1 MGIRITT
8 QMTSNLMLTN
18 MNKNLSNIY
27 NTYEQI
33 TSGKKFTSI
42 GENPIDGTKI
52 MKYNKQLDQLDDW
65 SKNIETAKDEL
76 NQSYDTLGLI
86 QENMQRINELAIQ
99 AANSY
104 NSQDSMQAIRDEVEQ
119 RTRAIAQLANTKY
132 QDKYIFSGSNT
143 DTIPYSL
150 DDDLNVTYSGTSQ
163 DGNWERNIEISEG
176 VTMPLNINGQEIF
189 GDENGGIFAT
199 LKQLNDALA
208 DPDMDIQAISD
219 CITPVQNGI
228 KDITSAQAVISSR
241 VQRLDAT
248 SSINDNVSLGLTEM
262 KSNLQDTDLAE
273 AATQLMMYQTALQ
286 ASLQAG
292 ATIMQQATLLNYI

>member
-33 TSGKKFTSI
+33 TSGKKLTSV
-42 GENPIDGTKI
+42 GQNPSDGTKV
-52 MKYNKQLDQLDDW
+52 MKYNKQLGQLDDW

-99 AANSY
+99 AANSF
-104 NSQDSMQAIRDEVEQ
+104 NSEDSLQAIRDEVEQ
-119 RTRAIAQLANTKY
+119 RTRTIAQLANTKY

-150 DDDLNVTYSGTSQ
+150 DEDLNVTYSGTSQ

-208 DPDMDIQAISD
+208 NPDMDIQAISD

-228 KDITSAQAVISSR
+228 KNITSAQAVITSR

-248 SSINDNVSLGLTEM
+248 SSINDNVTLGITEM
-262 KSNLQDTDLAE
+262 KSNLEDTDLAE

>member
-33 TSGKKFTSI
+33 TSGKKLTSV
-42 GENPIDGTKI
+42 GQNPSDGTKV
-52 MKYNKQLDQLDDW
+52 MKYNKQLGQLDDW

-99 AANSY
+99 AANSF
-104 NSQDSMQAIRDEVEQ
+104 NSEDSLQAIRDEVEQ
-119 RTRAIAQLANTKY
+119 RTRTIAQLANTKY

-150 DDDLNVTYSGTSQ
+150 DEDLNITYSGTSQ

-208 DPDMDIQAISD
+208 NPDMDIKAISD

-228 KDITSAQAVISSR
+228 KDITSAQAVIASR

-248 SSINDNVSLGLTEM
+248 SSINDNVTLGITEM
-262 KSNLQDTDLAE
+262 KSNLEDTDMAE

>member
-1 MGIRITT
+1 MAIRITS

-27 NTYEQI
+27 STYEQI
-33 TSGKKFTSI
+33 TSGKKITSV
-42 GENPIDGTKI
+42 GQNPIDGTKI

-65 SKNIETAKDEL
+65 SKNIQSARDEL

-104 NSQDSMQAIRDEVEQ
+104 NSQESMQAIRDEVEQ
-119 RTRAIAQLANTKY
+119 RTLTIQQLANTKY

-143 DTIPYSL
+143 DTMPYSL
-150 DDDLNVTYSGTSQ
+150 DEDLNVTYSGTSQ

-176 VTMPLNINGQEIF
+176 VTMPLNVNGQAIF
-189 GDENGGIFAT
+189 GDKNGGIFAT
-199 LKQLNDALA
+199 LKELNDALA
-208 DPDMDIQAISD
+208 NPDMDIKAISD
-219 CITPVQNGI
+219 CITPIQNGI
-228 KDITSAQAVISSR
+228 KDITSAQAVMTSR

-248 SSINDNVSLGLTEM
+248 STINDEVSIGLTEM
-262 KSNLQDTDLAE
+262 KSNLEDTDLAE

-292 ATIMQQATLLNYI
+292 ASIMQQTTLLNYI

>member
-1 MGIRITT
+1 MGIRITA

-33 TSGKKFTSI
+33 TSGKKLTSVAQ
-42 GENPIDGTKI
+42 NPSDGTKV

-150 DDDLNVTYSGTSQ
+150 DDALNVTYSGTSQ

-219 CITPVQNGI
+219 CITPIQNGI
-228 KDITSAQAVISSR
+228 KDITSTQAVMTSR

-248 SSINDNVSLGLTEM
+248 SSINENVSLGLTEM
-262 KSNLQDTDLAE
+262 KSNIEDTDLAE

>member
-27 NTYEQI
+27 STYEQI
-33 TSGKKFTSI
+33 TSGKKLTSV
-42 GENPIDGTKI
+42 GQDPSDGTKV
-52 MKYNKQLDQLDDW
+52 MKYNKQLGQLDDW

-86 QENMQRINELAIQ
+86 QENMQRINELTIQ

-104 NSQDSMQAIRDEVEQ
+104 NSQDSMQAIKNEVEQ
-119 RTRAIAQLANTKY
+119 RTRTIVQLANTKY

-150 DDDLNVTYSGTSQ
+150 DDDLNITYSGTSQ

-176 VTMPLNINGQEIF
+176 VTMPLNINGQEVF
-189 GDENGGIFAT
+189 GDENSGIFAT
-199 LKQLNDALA
+199 LKELNDALA
-208 DPDMDIQAISD
+208 NPDMDIQAISD
-219 CITPVQNGI
+219 CLTPIQNGI
-228 KDITSAQAVISSR
+228 KEITGAQAVITSR

-248 SSINDNVSLGLTEM
+248 SSINDNVTLGITEM
-262 KSNLQDTDLAE
+262 KSNLEDTDMAE

-292 ATIMQQATLLNYI
+292 ATIMQQASLLNYI

>member
-1 MGIRITT
+1 MGIRITA

-42 GENPIDGTKI
+42 GENPSDGTKI

-219 CITPVQNGI
+219 CITPIQNGI
-228 KDITSAQAVISSR
+228 KDITSAQAVMTSR

>member
-1 MGIRITT
+1 MTIRITS

-27 NTYEQI
+27 STYEQI
-33 TSGKKFTSI
+33 TSGKKITSV
-42 GENPIDGTKI
+42 GQNPIDGTKI

-65 SKNIETAKDEL
+65 SKNIQSARDEL
-76 NQSYDTLGLI
+76 SQSYDTLGLI
-86 QENMQRINELAIQ
+86 QENLQRINELAIS

-104 NSQDSMQAIRDEVEQ
+104 NSEESMKAIRDEVEQ
-119 RTRAIAQLANTKY
+119 RTRTIQQLANTKY

-143 DTIPYSL
+143 DTMPYSL
-150 DDDLNVTYSGTSQ
+150 DEDLNVTYSGTPQ
-163 DGNWERNIEISEG
+163 EGNWERNVEISEG
-176 VTMPLNINGQEIF
+176 VTMPLNVNGQAIF

-219 CITPVQNGI
+219 CITPIQNGI
-228 KDITSAQAVISSR
+228 KDITSAQAVMTSR

-248 SSINDNVSLGLTEM
+248 SSINENVSLGLTEM
-262 KSNLQDTDLAE
+262 KSSIEDTDLAE

>member
-1 MGIRITT
+1 MGIRITA

-42 GENPIDGTKI
+42 GENPSDGTKI

-219 CITPVQNGI
+219 CITPIQNGI
-228 KDITSAQAVISSR
+228 KDITSAQAVMTSR

-248 SSINDNVSLGLTEM
+248 SSINENVSLGLTEM
-262 KSNLQDTDLAE
+262 KSNIEDTDLAE

>member
-1 MGIRITT
+1 MGIRITA

-42 GENPIDGTKI
+42 GENPSDGTKI

-104 NSQDSMQAIRDEVEQ
+104 NSQDSMQAIRDE
-119 RTRAIAQLANTKY
+119 
-132 QDKYIFSGSNT
+132 
-143 DTIPYSL
+143 
-150 DDDLNVTYSGTSQ
+150 
-163 DGNWERNIEISEG
+163 
-176 VTMPLNINGQEIF
+176 
-189 GDENGGIFAT
+189 
-199 LKQLNDALA
+199 LK
-208 DPDMDIQAISD
+208 M
-219 CITPVQNGI
+219 
-228 KDITSAQAVISSR
+228 
-241 VQRLDAT
+241 
-248 SSINDNVSLGLTEM
+248 
-262 KSNLQDTDLAE
+262 
-273 AATQLMMYQTALQ
+273 
-286 ASLQAG
+286 
-292 ATIMQQATLLNYI
+292 

>member
-1 MGIRITT
+1 MGIRITA

-42 GENPIDGTKI
+42 GENPSDGTKV

-219 CITPVQNGI
+219 CITPIQNGI
-228 KDITSAQAVISSR
+228 KDITSAQAVMTSR

-262 KSNLQDTDLAE
+262 KSNIEDTDLAE

>member
-1 MGIRITT
+1 MGIRITA

-42 GENPIDGTKI
+42 GENPSDGTKI

-219 CITPVQNGI
+219 CITPIQNGI
-228 KDITSAQAVISSR
+228 KDITSAQAVMTSR

-248 SSINDNVSLGLTEM
+248 SSINENVSLGLTEM
-262 KSNLQDTDLAE
+262 KSNLEDTDLAE

>member
-33 TSGKKFTSI
+33 TSGKKLTSV
-42 GENPIDGTKI
+42 GQNPSDGTKV
-52 MKYNKQLDQLDDW
+52 MKYNKQLGQLDDW

-104 NSQDSMQAIRDEVEQ
+104 NSEDSMKAIRDEVEQ
-119 RTRAIAQLANTKY
+119 RTRTIAQLANTKY

-150 DDDLNVTYSGTSQ
+150 DEDLNVTYSGTSQ

-208 DPDMDIQAISD
+208 NPDMDIKAISD

-248 SSINDNVSLGLTEM
+248 SSINDNVTLGITEM
-262 KSNLQDTDLAE
+262 KSNLEDTDFAE

>member
-27 NTYEQI
+27 STYEQI
-33 TSGKKFTSI
+33 TSGKKLTSV
-42 GENPIDGTKI
+42 GQNPSDGTKV
-52 MKYNKQLDQLDDW
+52 MKYNKQLGQLDDW

-86 QENMQRINELAIQ
+86 QENMQRINELTIQ

-104 NSQDSMQAIRDEVEQ
+104 NSQDSMQAIKNEVEQ
-119 RTRAIAQLANTKY
+119 RTRTIVQLANTKY

-150 DDDLNVTYSGTSQ
+150 DDDLNITYSGTSQ

-176 VTMPLNINGQEIF
+176 VTMPLNINGQEVF
-189 GDENGGIFAT
+189 GDENSGIFAT
-199 LKQLNDALA
+199 LKELNDALA
-208 DPDMDIQAISD
+208 NPDMDIQAISD
-219 CITPVQNGI
+219 CLTPIQNGI
-228 KDITSAQAVISSR
+228 KEITGAQAVITSR

-248 SSINDNVSLGLTEM
+248 SSINDNVTLGITEM
-262 KSNLQDTDLAE
+262 KSNLEDTDMAE

-292 ATIMQQATLLNYI
+292 ATIMQQASLLNYI

>member
-33 TSGKKFTSI
+33 TSGKKLTSV
-42 GENPIDGTKI
+42 GQNPSDGTKV
-52 MKYNKQLDQLDDW
+52 MKYNKQLGQLDDW

-104 NSQDSMQAIRDEVEQ
+104 NSEDSMKAIRDEVEQ
-119 RTRAIAQLANTKY
+119 RTRTIAQLANTKY

-150 DDDLNVTYSGTSQ
+150 DEDLNVTYSGTSQ

-208 DPDMDIQAISD
+208 NPDMDIQAISD

-228 KDITSAQAVISSR
+228 KNITSAQAVISSR

-248 SSINDNVSLGLTEM
+248 SSINDNVTLGITEM
-262 KSNLQDTDLAE
+262 KSNLEDTDLAE

>member
-1 MGIRITT
+1 MGIRITA

-42 GENPIDGTKI
+42 GENPSDGTKI

-163 DGNWERNIEISEG
+163 DGSWERNIEISEG

-219 CITPVQNGI
+219 CITPIQNGI
-228 KDITSAQAVISSR
+228 KDITSAQAVMTSR

-248 SSINDNVSLGLTEM
+248 SSINENVSLGLTEM
-262 KSNLQDTDLAE
+262 KSNIEDTDLAE

>member
-1 MGIRITT
+1 MAIRITS

-27 NTYEQI
+27 STYEQI
-33 TSGKKFTSI
+33 TSGKKITSV
-42 GENPIDGTKI
+42 GQNPIDGTKI

-65 SKNIETAKDEL
+65 SKNIQSAKDEL

-104 NSQDSMQAIRDEVEQ
+104 NSQESMQAIRDEVEQ
-119 RTRAIAQLANTKY
+119 RTLTIQQLANTKY

-143 DTIPYSL
+143 DTMPYSL
-150 DDDLNVTYSGTSQ
+150 DEDLNVTYSGTSQ

-176 VTMPLNINGQEIF
+176 VTMPLNVNGQAIF

-199 LKQLNDALA
+199 LKELNDALA
-208 DPDMDIQAISD
+208 NPDMDIKAISD
-219 CITPVQNGI
+219 CITPIQNGI
-228 KDITSAQAVISSR
+228 KDITSAQAVMASR

-248 SSINDNVSLGLTEM
+248 STINDEVSIGLTEM
-262 KSNLQDTDLAE
+262 KSNLEDTDLAE

-292 ATIMQQATLLNYI
+292 ASIMQQTTLLNYI

>member
-8 QMTSNLMLTN
+8 QMTSNLLTTT

-33 TSGKKFTSI
+33 TSGKKLTSV
-42 GENPIDGTKI
+42 GQNPSDGTKV
-52 MKYNKQLDQLDDW
+52 MKYNKQLGQLDDW

-104 NSQDSMQAIRDEVEQ
+104 NSEDSMQAIRNEVEQ
-119 RTRAIAQLANTKY
+119 RTRTIAQLANTKY

-150 DDDLNVTYSGTSQ
+150 DEDLNITYSGTAQ
-163 DGNWERNIEISEG
+163 DGSWQRNIEISEG

-189 GDENGGIFAT
+189 GDENSGIFAT

-208 DPDMDIQAISD
+208 NPDMDIKAISD

-228 KDITSAQAVISSR
+228 KDITGAQAVITSR

-248 SSINDNVSLGLTEM
+248 SSINDNVTLGLTEM
-262 KSNLQDTDLAE
+262 KSNIEDTDMAE

>member
-1 MGIRITT
+1 MGIRITA

-33 TSGKKFTSI
+33 TSGKKLTSVAQ
-42 GENPIDGTKI
+42 NPSDGTKV

-86 QENMQRINELAIQ
+86 QENMQRINERAIQ

-150 DDDLNVTYSGTSQ
+150 DDALNVTYSGTSQ

-219 CITPVQNGI
+219 CITPIQNGI
-228 KDITSAQAVISSR
+228 KDITSAQAVMTSR

-262 KSNLQDTDLAE
+262 K
-273 AATQLMMYQTALQ
+273 
-286 ASLQAG
+286 
-292 ATIMQQATLLNYI
+292 

>member
-1 MGIRITT
+1 
-8 QMTSNLMLTN
+8 MLTN

-27 NTYEQI
+27 STYEQI
-33 TSGKKFTSI
+33 TSGKKITSV
-42 GENPIDGTKI
+42 GQNPIDGTKI

-65 SKNIETAKDEL
+65 SKNIQSAKDEL

-104 NSQDSMQAIRDEVEQ
+104 NSQESMQAIRDEVEQ
-119 RTRAIAQLANTKY
+119 RTLTIQQLANTKY

-143 DTIPYSL
+143 DTMPYSL
-150 DDDLNVTYSGTSQ
+150 DEDLNVTYSGTSQ

-176 VTMPLNINGQEIF
+176 VTMPLNVNGQAIF

-199 LKQLNDALA
+199 LKELNDALA
-208 DPDMDIQAISD
+208 NPDMDIKAISD
-219 CITPVQNGI
+219 CITPIQNGI
-228 KDITSAQAVISSR
+228 KDITSAQAVMTSR

-248 SSINDNVSLGLTEM
+248 STINDEVSIGLREM
-262 KSNLQDTDLAE
+262 KSNLEDTDLAE

-292 ATIMQQATLLNYI
+292 ASIMQQTTLLNYI

>member
-8 QMTSNLMLTN
+8 QMSSNLMLTN

-33 TSGKKFTSI
+33 TSGKKLTSV
-42 GENPIDGTKI
+42 GQNPSDGTKV
-52 MKYNKQLDQLDDW
+52 MKYNKQLGQLGDW
-65 SKNIETAKDEL
+65 SKNIESAKDEL

-104 NSQDSMQAIRDEVEQ
+104 NSEDSMQAIRDEVEQ
-119 RTRAIAQLANTKY
+119 RTRTIAQLANTKY

-150 DDDLNVTYSGTSQ
+150 DDDLNVTYSGTPQ
-163 DGNWERNIEISEG
+163 NGNWQRNIEISEG
-176 VTMPLNINGQEIF
+176 VTMPLNLNGQEIF

-199 LKQLNDALA
+199 LKELNDALA
-208 DPDMDIQAISD
+208 NPDMDIQAISD

-228 KDITSAQAVISSR
+228 KDITSAQAVITSR

-248 SSINDNVSLGLTEM
+248 SSINDNVTLGLTEM
-262 KSNLQDTDLAE
+262 KSNLEDTDMAE

-292 ATIMQQATLLNYI
+292 ASIMQQASLLNYI

>member
-33 TSGKKFTSI
+33 TSGKKLTSV
-42 GENPIDGTKI
+42 GQNPSDGTKV
-52 MKYNKQLDQLDDW
+52 MKYNKQLGQLDDW

-99 AANSY
+99 AANSF
-104 NSQDSMQAIRDEVEQ
+104 NSEDSLQAIRDEVEQ
-119 RTRAIAQLANTKY
+119 RTRTIAQLANTKY

-150 DDDLNVTYSGTSQ
+150 DEDLNVTYSGTSQ

-228 KDITSAQAVISSR
+228 KNITSAQAVISSR

-248 SSINDNVSLGLTEM
+248 SSINDNVTLGITEM
-262 KSNLQDTDLAE
+262 KSNLEDTDLAE